1 MRFHWLEIAGEN
13 NEARWRWV
21 QMRSIGDRMLFVG
34 IFQGFSFRTVDSARF
49 KGNKLEKSRRQVGC
63 IRPLQRKYAWIEIFE
78 HLAYIC

>member
-49 KGNKLEKSRRQVGC
+49 KGNKLEKSRRWG
-63 IRPLQRKYAWIEIFE
+63 A
-78 HLAYIC
+78 